1 MVVLGHGMRLCSRW
15 WSTFDVW
22 DVAVGGVGRGVGSD
36 SNTGP
41 NPLALTLTD
50 PGGQC
55 TPPSETSLGYV
66 YSTFCNT
73 TMACEQAHIWPAEL

>member
-1 MVVLGHGMRLCSRW
+1 VLPQIPLVDGEELAVPPQGLCSRW

-41 NPLALTLTD
+41 NP
-50 PGGQC
+50 
-55 TPPSETSLGYV
+55 
-66 YSTFCNT
+66 
-73 TMACEQAHIWPAEL
+73 

>member
-1 MVVLGHGMRLCSRW
+1 MTPEPPVSTPLHRIQPRTAPANTAGRLCYKTEPPTAVNIQSMHACIHGLCSRR

-41 NPLALTLTD
+41 NP
-50 PGGQC
+50 
-55 TPPSETSLGYV
+55 
-66 YSTFCNT
+66 
-73 TMACEQAHIWPAEL
+73 